1 MSMKRLL
8 GLALLPAIWVSSVWA
23 EEEAVLPPKYF
34 HLGSVVAKTDE
45 NRLAD
50 DGAGIQ
56 FSFGMPVNQRV
67 AFEFRLTNLVF
78 ESGVTGATDFYHR
91 TLGADAVYSFG
102 DRTSLTPYLLLG
114 GGIASNDVLPDSKD
128 GYDAYGNIGVGLTGS
143 MLDLDWLRGRIEAR
157 AVYDGF
163 DGGQLDYQFSGGIEI
178 PVGVVR
184 TEVRT
189 VEKVVELPAPA
200 PLVREVIKEVPIE
213 IVRQVEVI
221 KEVPVEVVR
230 IVEVTP
236 PDADQ
241 DGIAD
246 VRDNCPL
253 TPAGATTDNH
263 GCVIKSA
270 VIRLENLLFQTNSSV
285 ITVSSDKTLDMAV
298 GFLANQPQVKVEV
311 AGHTDNVGHARKNR
325 TLSLQRA
332 KAVVRALKA
341 RGVKNTLQ
349 PTGYGATQPVLP
361 NTSDKNRQRNRRV
374 ELRVLSN

>member
-8 GLALLPAIWVSSVWA
+8 ALALLPAICANTAFA
-23 EEEAVLPPKYF
+23 EDDVVLPPKYF

-56 FSFGMPVNQRV
+56 FSFGVPVSQK
-67 AFEFRLTNLVF
+67 ASFEFRLTNLVF
-78 ESGVTGATDFYHR
+78 ESGITGATDFYHR
-91 TLGADAVYSFG
+91 TFGADAVYSFG
-102 DRTSLTPYLLLG
+102 DRTSLTPYVLLG
-114 GGIASNDVLPDSKD
+114 GGVASNDVLPDSKD
-128 GYDAYGNIGVGLTGS
+128 GYDAYGNIGIGLTGS
-143 MLDLDWLRGRIEAR
+143 LLDLDWLRGRIEAR

-163 DGGQLDYQFSGGIEI
+163 DGGQLDYQFSGGIEV
-178 PVGVVR
+178 PVGMVR

-200 PLVREVIKEVPIE
+200 PMVREVVREVPVE
-213 IVRQVEVI
+213 IIKQVEVI

-230 IVEVTP
+230 IVEVAP

-285 ITVSSDKTLDMAV
+285 ITVSSDKTLEMAV
-298 GFLANQPQVKVEV
+298 GFLSNQPHVKVEV
-311 AGHTDNVGHARKNR
+311 AGHTDNVGNARKNQ

-332 KAVVRALKA
+332 KSVVRELKA
-341 RGVKNTLQ
+341 RGVKNTLK
-349 PTGYGATQPVLP
+349 PVGYGATQPLQP
-361 NTSDKNRQRNRRV
+361 NTSDKNRKGNRRV

>member
-1 MSMKRLL
+1 MTINRLL
-8 GLALLPAIWVSSVWA
+8 GLALLPGIWVSSA
-23 EEEAVLPPKYF
+23 CAEEAVALPPKYV
-34 HLGSVVAKTDE
+34 HIGSVFAKTDD
-45 NRLAD
+45 NRIAD
-50 DGAGIQ
+50 DGSGIQ
-56 FSFGMPVNQRV
+56 FSFGVPVNQQIS
-67 AFEFRLTNLVF
+67 FEFRLSNLAF
-78 ESGVTGATDFYHR
+78 ESQGSGGSYFYHR

-102 DRTSLTPYLLLG
+102 DRTEVTPYLLLG
-114 GGIASNDVLPDSKD
+114 AGVAANDVQSASKN
-128 GYDAYGNIGVGLTGS
+128 GHDAYANIGVGVTSSL
-143 MLDLDWLRGRIEAR
+143 MDLDWLRGRVEAR

-178 PVGVVR
+178 PVGMVR

-200 PLVREVIKEVPIE
+200 PMVREVVREVPIE

-230 IVEVTP
+230 IVEVAP

-270 VIRLENLLFQTNSSV
+270 VIRMENLLFETNSSV
-285 ITVSSDKTLDMAV
+285 ITVSSDKTLQMAV
-298 GFLANQPQVKVEV
+298 DFLKNQPQVKVEV
-311 AGHTDNVGHARKNR
+311 AGHTDNVGNASKNR

-332 KAVVRALKA
+332 KSVVRTLKA
-341 RGVKNTLQ
+341 RGVKNMLK
-349 PTGYGATQPVLP
+349 PVGYGASKPLQP
-361 NTSDKNRQRNRRV
+361 NTSDKNRQGNRRV
-374 ELRVLSN
+374 ELKVLSN